1 MMYGYDFLKSQI
13 FSCWWKII
21 MTNGHVTHG
30 RPWRADHSIMLN
42 VTWRRFDQSAKQL
55 IVGHTT
61 IHFFLVS
68 PCRPTRIMNA
78 LCIGP
83 LYLWMNEW
91 IFNSSTQIQYSKN
104 SKERNCVDWTE
115 RLKEHL
121 QVTTV
126 LKDTLMKKQTAL
138 KLNISLTPKSQ
149 TFASDKSLVW
159 DLINTQNVA

>member
-1 MMYGYDFLKSQI
+1 MENYNDKRSRDTRSTVTRWSFDNAQR
-13 FSCWWKII
+13 
-21 MTNGHVTHG
+21 HVTAF
-30 RPWRADHSIMLN
+30 RPISEAADSWSYHN
-42 VTWRRFDQSAKQL
+42 T
-55 IVGHTT
+55 
-61 IHFFLVS
+61 FFLVS

-91 IFNSSTQIQYSKN
+91 VFNSSTQIQYSKN
-104 SKERNCVDWTE
+104 SKEQNCVDWTE
-115 RLKEHL
+115 RLKEHI

-126 LKDTLMKKQTAL
+126 LKDTLMKKHTAL